1 MMAPAFCIG
10 VCIGVVEMERRAS
23 YEGGGE
29 CGEDEALE
37 RLWERAHCFLGVRE
51 QCALFFVDFFGGGR
65 VCGVRET
72 LEFPERG
79 AG

>member
-37 RLWERAHCFLGVRE
+37 RLWERLAPELR
-51 QCALFFVDFFGGGR
+51 ALLAERQNFKIVINGSAGR
-65 VCGVRET
+65 TFAVEVVKT
-72 LEFPERG
+72 LRF
-79 AG
+79 